1 MKRIIT
7 HPLTIAA
14 ALIASPLL
22 VIAWAV
28 VSMAVWG

>member
-1 MKRIIT
+1 MHKTIDPII
-7 HPLTIAA
+7 IAV

-22 VIAWAV
+22 VITWTV

>member
-1 MKRIIT
+1 MHETIDPII
-7 HPLTIAA
+7 IAA

-22 VIAWAV
+22 VITWAV